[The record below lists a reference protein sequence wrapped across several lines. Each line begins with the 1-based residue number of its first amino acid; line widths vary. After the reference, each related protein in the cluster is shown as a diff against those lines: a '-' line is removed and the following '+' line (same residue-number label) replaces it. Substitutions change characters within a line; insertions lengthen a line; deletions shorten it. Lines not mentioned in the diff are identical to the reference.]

1 MMEVFLKHDQMNLV
15 VSCTFSLCASILFG
29 YTLPWFIFL
38 WGLYVDEFDRGESR
52 RGCSLDLTLL
62 ITIPAVIGWFVAILH
77 GVGCLLFYESLS
89 GWESVGLV
97 GYLCNIRGT
106 CCKRN
111 PVGFVGD
118 LCKIRRICCKRNEDP
133 YIWYMAKLR
142 VVSILQMLVS
152 GILLLAGYFS
162 NLFPYL
168 HDELH
173 DYPKSFLCVHLWI
186 GAGVIMCSGLIN
198 TFGNHHKGQDA
209 LYFAILLNCF
219 NFGHSVRFGSV
230 VIVCLSGPYSGY
242 YGFWHGEG
250 DFVWENNLGFAR
262 VFVTTACL
270 FVFSA
275 VLAMLSIL
283 LCLILKKP
291 LEHNY
296 NFSQMGPFQ
305 AEGSMQELNIG
316 ADMEETAVQLG
327 MLSSDSS

>member
-1 MMEVFLKHDQMNLV
+1 MMEVFLKHNQMNLV
-15 VSCTFSLCASILFG
+15 VACTFSLCASIMFG

-38 WGLYVDEFDRGESR
+38 WGLYVDVFDRGENEWR
-52 RGCSLDLTLL
+52 DATGCSLDLTLL

-77 GVGCLLFYESLS
+77 GVGCLLFYESLPM
-89 GWESVGLV
+89 WES
-97 GYLCNIRGT
+97 
-106 CCKRN
+106 
-111 PVGFVGD
+111 VGFVGD
-118 LCKIRRICCKRNEDP
+118 LCNIRRICCKRNQNP
-133 YIWYMAKLR
+133 YIWCMAKLR

-152 GILLLAGYFS
+152 GILLLVGYLA

-168 HDELH
+168 HEELH
-173 DYPKSFLCVHLWI
+173 DYLKSFLCVHLWI

-316 ADMEETAVQLG
+316 ADMEETAIQLG